1 MLSGLL
7 TRDTVS
13 INDIFEL
20 KLEKLSAKKSQFIE
34 MNACMLNVFQGLLYM
49 EREMLNVL
57 KWVMR

>member
-7 TRDTVS
+7 TRDTVN

-34 MNACMLNVFQGLLYM
+34 MNACTRYVEYFSGI
-49 EREMLNVL
+49 VL
-57 KWVMR
+57 HGT